1 MKHLNS
7 LRVRSGELKRKIE
20 LPVRKRPLQN
30 VPLGNDINLL
40 GTYGVRKL
48 GDRKTPSLIPG
59 CGVWRRF
66 LNGSSSLEKVP
77 EKKLKNATTLCVVI
91 VHEASSG
98 NMINH
103 IRWSVKLPVL
113 K

>member
-7 LRVRSGELKRKIE
+7 LRARSGELKRKIE

-48 GDRKTPSLIPG
+48 GGSEDPFIDPRVRRVAKGSL
-59 CGVWRRF
+59 
-66 LNGSSSLEKVP
+66 SLEKVP

-103 IRWSVKLPVL
+103 IRSSVKLPVL